1 MKRFLFALFIMMSA
15 GLQAQIVNI
24 EDRRTA
30 FTDSIG
36 WYEDLSLGFNIV
48 KNTSKIFS
56 VNGSFQLE
64 VLQKNRMLLSITKF
78 NFLDAG
84 ETSFINDGFQHIR
97 YNQIIE
103 PWFTYELFGQLQ
115 FNEKLA
121 IKIRGLA
128 GTGFRFRFFNRPKRK
143 MYLGITYM
151 YEYDEESQNEITHR
165 HHRMSSYLSFSIKV
179 GDRARI
185 ASTSYFQPLWSNF
198 NDYRFSSQNSFVVEI
213 FKNLSF
219 GSTFNF
225 SHDSRASEGAPT
237 DTYSLSNFLRY
248 KL

>member
-1 MKRFLFALFIMMSA
+1 MKRFLIALFLLTSV

-48 KNTSKIFS
+48 KNTSQIFS

-115 FNEKLA
+115 YNEKLA

-128 GTGFRFRFFNRPKRK
+128 GTGFRFRLVNHEKSK

-151 YEYDEESQNEITHR
+151 YEYDEESNNQVTHKD
-165 HHRMSSYLSFSIKV
+165 HRMSSYLSFSIKI

-185 ASTSYFQPLWSNF
+185 ASTSYYQPLIKAPV
-198 NDYRFSSQNSFVVEI
+198 DYRLSSQNSFVVEI
-213 FKNLSF
+213 FKNLDF
-219 GSTFNF
+219 GSTFQLG
-225 SHDSRASEGAPT
+225 HDTRAAEGAPKT
-237 DTYSLSNFLRY
+237 TYSLSNFLRY